1 MWSGCGAIRGGAER
15 AWERAHGWVWALV
28 SQLRPGMSLASGS
41 VLVLLTLFLPIAYE
55 ACGPQRKGHEFIRGE
70 GVWPGLLTLVSP
82 WVERGFYV
90 LALALAGCTLLLVLI
105 SLRRS
110 GFLRKGALSTWLFAI
125 AGALSLFVITDFFW
139 VFAGLWLE
147 PLFQR
152 LEVRDDATAAVLAA
166 LTFLVLVSCLRSRF
180 LRTQRW
186 IVALVAAAS
195 ALSLT
200 VIADFFLSLL
210 TPYGFLREA
219 TSAGMVMAPALLYW
233 LVPLILWLRFGLFGR
248 SELRA
253 QWPGIRRR
261 VVQMYTPLVVL
272 DCLFF
277 SEVVKMG
284 IWGFLPFF
292 FGVHLVSL
300 GYMQLARTGEQPRTS
315 EPVGVP
321 SG

>member
-1 MWSGCGAIRGGAER
+1 MWSGSGAIRGGTER
-15 AWERAHGWVWALV
+15 AWERAHGWARVLI
-28 SQLRPGMSLASGS
+28 SQLRPRMSLASGS

-55 ACGPQRKGHEFIRGE
+55 ACGPNRRGHEFIRGE
-70 GVWPGLLTLVSP
+70 GAWPGLVSLISP
-82 WVERGFYV
+82 WVERGFYALT
-90 LALALAGCTLLLVLI
+90 LALAACTLLLVLI

-110 GFLRKGALSTWLFAI
+110 EFLRKGALSTRLFAVS
-125 AGALSLFVITDFFW
+125 GALSLFVITDFFW
-139 VFAGLWLE
+139 VFVGLWLE
-147 PLFQR
+147 PLLQR
-152 LEVRDDATAAVLAA
+152 LEVQDNTSAAVVAA

-186 IVALVAAAS
+186 VVALFAAAS

-200 VIADFFLSLL
+200 VIANFFLSLF

-261 VVQMYTPLVVL
+261 VIQMYTPLVVL

-277 SEVVKMG
+277 SDVVKMG

-292 FGVHLVSL
+292 VGLHLISL
-300 GYMQLARTGEQPRTS
+300 GYMQLAREAQHPPADAHLG
-315 EPVGVP
+315 G
-321 SG
+321 

>member
-1 MWSGCGAIRGGAER
+1 
-15 AWERAHGWVWALV
+15 V
-28 SQLRPGMSLASGS
+28 SLASGS

-70 GVWPGLLTLVSP
+70 GVWPGLVSLISP

-90 LALALAGCTLLLVLI
+90 LALALAACTLLLVLV
-105 SLRRS
+105 SFRRPE
-110 GFLRKGALSTWLFAI
+110 FLRKGALITGLLGV
-125 AGALSLFVITDFFW
+125 AGAFSLFVITDFFW

-147 PLFQR
+147 PLLQR

-186 IVALVAAAS
+186 VVGLFAVAC

-200 VIADFFLSLL
+200 VIANFFLSLL

-248 SELRA
+248 SERRA

-261 VVQMYTPLVVL
+261 VVQMYAPLVVL

-277 SEVVKMG
+277 SDVVKMG

-292 FGVHLVSL
+292 VGLHLISL
-300 GYMQLARTGEQPRTS
+300 GYMQLAREAQHPPADAHLG
-315 EPVGVP
+315 G
-321 SG
+321 

>member
-1 MWSGCGAIRGGAER
+1 MWSGSGAIRGGTER
-15 AWERAHGWVWALV
+15 AWERAHGWARVLI
-28 SQLRPGMSLASGS
+28 SQLRPRVSLASGS
-41 VLVLLTLFLPIAYE
+41 VLVLLTLFLPLAYE

-70 GVWPGLLTLVSP
+70 GVWPGLLTFVSP

-90 LALALAGCTLLLVLI
+90 LALALAACTLLLVLI

-110 GFLRKGALSTWLFAI
+110 EFLRKGALSTRLFAI

-147 PLFQR
+147 PLLQR

-186 IVALVAAAS
+186 VVALFAAAS

-200 VIADFFLSLL
+200 VIANFFLSLF

-277 SEVVKMG
+277 SDVVKMG

-292 FGVHLVSL
+292 VGLHLISL
-300 GYMQLARTGEQPRTS
+300 GYMQLAREAQHPPADAHLG
-315 EPVGVP
+315 G
-321 SG
+321 

>member
-1 MWSGCGAIRGGAER
+1 MWSGSGTIRDRTAR
-15 AWERAHGWVWALV
+15 AWERARGWTRVLI
-28 SQLRPGMSLASGS
+28 SQLRPRVSLASGS

-55 ACGPQRKGHEFIRGE
+55 ACGPQRRGHEFIRGE
-70 GVWPGLLTLVSP
+70 GVWPGLLTFVSP
-82 WVERGFYV
+82 WVEQGFYV
-90 LALALAGCTLLLVLI
+90 LALALAACTLLLVLV
-105 SLRRS
+105 SFQRPE
-110 GFLRKGALSTWLFAI
+110 FLRKRALIIGALGV
-125 AGALSLFVITDFFW
+125 AGAFSLFVITDFFW
-139 VFAGLWLE
+139 VFAGLRLE
-147 PLFQR
+147 PLLQR
-152 LEVRDDATAAVLAA
+152 LEVRDDATAAVLPA

-186 IVALVAAAS
+186 IVALFAIAGV
-195 ALSLT
+195 LSLT
-200 VIADFFLSLL
+200 VLADFFLSLF

-219 TSAGMVMAPALLYW
+219 TSAGMVMASALLYW
-233 LVPLILWLRFGLFGR
+233 LVPLLLWFRFGLFGR

-292 FGVHLVSL
+292 VGLHLISL
-300 GYMQLARTGEQPRTS
+300 GYMQLAREAQNLPADAHLG
-315 EPVGVP
+315 G
-321 SG
+321 

>member
-1 MWSGCGAIRGGAER
+1 MWSGSGTIRGGTER
-15 AWERAHGWVWALV
+15 AWGRAHGWARVLI
-28 SQLRPGMSLASGS
+28 SQLRPRVSLASGS
-41 VLVLLTLFLPIAYE
+41 VLVLLTLFLPLAYE

-70 GVWPGLLTLVSP
+70 GVWPGLLTFVSP

-90 LALALAGCTLLLVLI
+90 LALALAACTLLLVLV
-105 SLRRS
+105 SFRRPGS
-110 GFLRKGALSTWLFAI
+110 MRKGALSTWLFAI
-125 AGALSLFVITDFFW
+125 VGALSLFVITDFFW

-147 PLFQR
+147 PLLQR
-152 LEVRDDATAAVLAA
+152 LEVRDDATAAVLPA

-186 IVALVAAAS
+186 IVALFAVACV
-195 ALSLT
+195 LSLT
-200 VIADFFLSLL
+200 VLADFFLSLF
-210 TPYGFLREA
+210 TPYGFLREV

-277 SEVVKMG
+277 SDVVKRG

-292 FGVHLVSL
+292 VGLHLISL
-300 GYMQLARTGEQPRTS
+300 GYMQLAREVQHPPPNTYPND
-315 EPVGVP
+315 
-321 SG
+321 

>member
-1 MWSGCGAIRGGAER
+1 MWSVSGTIRDRTER
-15 AWERAHGWVWALV
+15 AWERAHGWARVLI
-28 SQLRPGMSLASGS
+28 SQLRPRMSLASGS

-55 ACGPQRKGHEFIRGE
+55 ACGPNRRGHEFIRGE

-90 LALALAGCTLLLVLI
+90 LALALAACTLLLVLV
-105 SLRRS
+105 SFRRPE
-110 GFLRKGALSTWLFAI
+110 FLRKGALSTWLFAVS
-125 AGALSLFVITDFFW
+125 GALSLFVIADSFWIFF
-139 VFAGLWLE
+139 VLRLGELLNWLGD
-147 PLFQR
+147 Q
-152 LEVRDDATAAVLAA
+152 DDISAAIVPAV
-166 LTFLVLVSCLRSRF
+166 TFLVLVSCLRSRF

-186 IVALVAAAS
+186 VVALFAVAC

-200 VIADFFLSLL
+200 VVADFFLSLL

-219 TSAGMVMAPALLYW
+219 TSTGMVIAPALLYW

-253 QWPGIRRR
+253 QWPEIRRR
-261 VVQMYTPLVVL
+261 VVQMYAPLVVL

-277 SEVVKMG
+277 SDVVKRG

-292 FGVHLVSL
+292 VGLHLISL
-300 GYMQLARTGEQPRTS
+300 GYMQLAREVQHP
-315 EPVGVP
+315 PADAHL

>member
-1 MWSGCGAIRGGAER
+1 MWSGSGAIRDRTER
-15 AWERAHGWVWALV
+15 AWERAHGWARVLT
-28 SQLRPGMSLASGS
+28 SQLRPRMSLASGS

-55 ACGPQRKGHEFIRGE
+55 ACGPQRRGHEFIRGE
-70 GVWPGLLTLVSP
+70 GIWPGLLSLVSA

-90 LALALAGCTLLLVLI
+90 LALALAACTLLLILI

-110 GFLRKGALSTWLFAI
+110 EFLRKDALSTWLFAI

-139 VFAGLWLE
+139 AFAGLWLE
-147 PLFQR
+147 ELLKQ
-152 LEVRDDATAAVLAA
+152 LGAQDDISAAVVPAV
-166 LTFLVLVSCLRSRF
+166 TFLVLVSCLRSRF
-180 LRTQRW
+180 LRRQRW
-186 IVALVAAAS
+186 VVGLFAVAC

-200 VIADFFLSLL
+200 VLADFFLSRL

-219 TSAGMVMAPALLYW
+219 TSAGMVIAPALLYW
-233 LVPLILWLRFGLFGR
+233 LVPLILWLRFGLLGR

-261 VVQMYTPLVVL
+261 VVQMYTPVVLL

-277 SEVVKMG
+277 SDVVKMG

-292 FGVHLVSL
+292 VGLHLISL
-300 GYMQLARTGEQPRTS
+300 GYMQLAREAHGP
-315 EPVGVP
+315 PADAHAG
-321 SG
+321 G

>member
-1 MWSGCGAIRGGAER
+1 MWNVSGTIRGGTER
-15 AWERAHGWVWALV
+15 AWERAQGWARGLI
-28 SQLRPGMSLASGS
+28 SQLRPRVSLASGS

-70 GVWPGLLTLVSP
+70 GVWPGLLTFVSP
-82 WVERGFYV
+82 WVERGFYI
-90 LALALAGCTLLLVLI
+90 LALALAACTLLLVLI
-105 SLRRS
+105 SLRRP
-110 GFLRKGALSTWLFAI
+110 GFLRKSALSPWLFAI
-125 AGALSLFVITDFFW
+125 AGAFSLFVITDFFW

-147 PLFQR
+147 PLLQR
-152 LEVRDDATAAVLAA
+152 LEVRDDVTAAVLPA

-186 IVALVAAAS
+186 IVALFAVACV
-195 ALSLT
+195 LSLT
-200 VIADFFLSLL
+200 VLADFFLSLF

-219 TSAGMVMAPALLYW
+219 TSAGMVMAPALLYSV
-233 LVPLILWLRFGLFGR
+233 VPLILWLRFGLFGR

-277 SEVVKMG
+277 SEAVKMG

-292 FGVHLVSL
+292 VGLHLISL
-300 GYMQLARTGEQPRTS
+300 GYMQLAREAQPPPAGARLD
-315 EPVGVP
+315 G
-321 SG
+321 